1 MSKVIL
7 ERVPYTEVECPVEGM
22 ESSNASHT
30 EISQN
35 TTVTGAE
42 VKRESDR
49 CVLHLG
55 LNTCGGTKTDYT
67 GTSSEVTTFDL
78 TAYKIIQTDT
88 LPFGALSLIS
98 QDEVVHCT

>member
-1 MSKVIL
+1 MVDVISL
-7 ERVPYTEVECPVEGM
+7 ECIADTEVYRPVEGM
-22 ESSNASHT
+22 EGKNACTAAHKGAS
-30 EISQN
+30 
-35 TTVTGAE
+35 VTGAE

-55 LNTCGGTKTDYT
+55 VNTCGGTTTDYT

-78 TAYKIIQTDT
+78 TSYKIIQTDT